1 MTVSLIGGLYG
12 VGIAITVALC
22 WLGYRTARTWDEPGA
37 TPFAAVMVLMGIGG
51 FGGGVGTLVV
61 GPSLGDAT
69 LWSQVGVAFF
79 LLWCVPWALFGLQ
92 YTGRY
97 TKVRP
102 RTVGLLLAP
111 YLGFLLLVGLQLAT
125 DIDLRVVDPLL
136 GGAVFIYFFGLLSLG
151 LYLVLQTTTVYDHLS
166 LSQGLALALA
176 PISNFLLINTSTTV
190 PVDESP
196 VGTAALYVAAFAIP
210 AIAFAVALYRYRTFD
225 STPAVGTIGER
236 AIVRETDDLVFI
248 VDRRDRV
255 VKRNRAANDAIDA
268 DRTDSLGVAL
278 SELLGHDSDELR
290 ELQTVTIRTTDG
302 ARRYDPQVS
311 TITDQHDREL
321 GSMLSLR
328 DVTDR
333 ELREQRLTVLHRVLR
348 HNLRNTVEV
357 IRSHAELLDE
367 TDADGHA
374 ETIIEATDEIA
385 ALGRNA
391 RTVDELVS
399 DRPAGTTVD
408 LCEVV
413 REVLE
418 AADVDARGVTVSL
431 DLPGSARLVTRGN
444 AVTLALENAID
455 NALQYADATVRIAV
469 EERPDGYRV
478 TVADDGPGI
487 PEAERE
493 AIDRGGET
501 PLRHGTGLGLWQL
514 QWSVTTLNGELS
526 FETTDGTTVELTLP
540 DLGEDEDST

>member
-176 PISNFLLINTSTTV
+176 PISNFLLINTSV
-190 PVDESP
+190 
-196 VGTAALYVAAFAIP
+196 
-210 AIAFAVALYRYRTFD
+210 
-225 STPAVGTIGER
+225 
-236 AIVRETDDLVFI
+236 
-248 VDRRDRV
+248 
-255 VKRNRAANDAIDA
+255 
-268 DRTDSLGVAL
+268 
-278 SELLGHDSDELR
+278 
-290 ELQTVTIRTTDG
+290 
-302 ARRYDPQVS
+302 
-311 TITDQHDREL
+311 
-321 GSMLSLR
+321 
-328 DVTDR
+328 
-333 ELREQRLTVLHRVLR
+333 
-348 HNLRNTVEV
+348 
-357 IRSHAELLDE
+357 
-367 TDADGHA
+367 
-374 ETIIEATDEIA
+374 
-385 ALGRNA
+385 
-391 RTVDELVS
+391 
-399 DRPAGTTVD
+399 RPAGHDDHGPTRPRTRVDAHTVG
-408 LCEVV
+408 CNYV
-413 REVLE
+413 EVLSTPFWGE
-418 AADVDARGVTVSL
+418 SSTTYSR
-431 DLPGSARLVTRGN
+431 
-444 AVTLALENAID
+444 
-455 NALQYADATVRIAV
+455 QYHRDHR
-469 EERPDGYRV
+469 R
-478 TVADDGPGI
+478 
-487 PEAERE
+487 
-493 AIDRGGET
+493 
-501 PLRHGTGLGLWQL
+501 
-514 QWSVTTLNGELS
+514 SS
-526 FETTDGTTVELTLP
+526 
-540 DLGEDEDST
+540 